1 MKNLFIKIID
11 NLNRKYPALM
21 ENLGKSLNSRLR
33 KGFSLNMLSLV
44 ILAVSGFG
52 MNILIVT
59 TRGEA
64 ALGVFSQ
71 VYAVY
76 LIISQIVVFG
86 LHHSTLRMVSYDN
99 EDRDQCSAITIS
111 AMVLITAIS
120 VPTTIISIWLIKP
133 LSLLLESPD
142 VIEALMLT
150 LPSLIFFSLN
160 KVLINTL
167 NGLDELEAFSIFR
180 SMRYILLSLIIALMV
195 IFGVESRYLAVSLSA
210 CEFILFFVLS
220 IYIFRKVLPLNWP
233 EKFRELTKEHLKF
246 GSRGF
251 LSGLLIGINTKV
263 DVLMIGV
270 FLSDVHVG
278 VYSFAA
284 TLAEGLYEITVVAQ
298 LSLNPEIGKAFS
310 REDKLGIE
318 SLSRKVRKYFSPI
331 MMAIGVLS
339 ILVYPMVVLL
349 FADRSFLTESWI
361 IFTVIILGIVI
372 DAGYGAMRGTIML
385 GNRPGLYTLYN
396 FILLVGDALLNLFMI
411 PLIGIIGAGL
421 VTMSTYILSMV
432 YLRWINRKAFSI
444 DL

>member
-1 MKNLFIKIID
+1 MKNLLFKIID

-21 ENLGKSLNSRLR
+21 ENLRTSLNSRLR

-52 MNILIVT
+52 MNILIVA

-86 LHHSTLRMVSYDN
+86 LHHSVLRMVSYDN
-99 EDRDQCSAITIS
+99 KDRDQCSAVTIS

-133 LSLLLESPD
+133 MSFLLESPD
-142 VIEALMLT
+142 VIVGLMLT

-180 SMRYILLSLIIALMV
+180 SMRYILLPLIITLMV
-195 IFGVESRYLAVSLSA
+195 AFDVESSYLAGSLSA
-210 CEFILFFVLS
+210 GEFILFIALS
-220 IYIFRKVLPLNWP
+220 IYIFRKVLPFTWP
-233 EKFRELTKEHLKF
+233 ENFRELAREHLKF

-310 REDKLGIE
+310 RGDKPAIE
-318 SLSRKVRKYFSPI
+318 SLSRKFRKYFSPI
-331 MMAIGVLS
+331 MIGIGALS
-339 ILVYPMVVLL
+339 ILVFPMVVLM
-349 FADRSFLTESWI
+349 FADSSFLTESWI
-361 IFTVIILGIVI
+361 IFAVIIMGIVV
-372 DAGYGAMRGTIML
+372 DAGYGAMRGTILL

-396 FILLVGDALLNLFMI
+396 LILLVGDALLNLIMI
-411 PLIGIIGAGL
+411 PLMGIVGAGL
-421 VTMSTYILSMV
+421 VTMSTYILSMI
-432 YLRWINRKAFSI
+432 YLRWINHKAFLI